1 MFYILSKLLN
11 VLISPFFWAVL
22 VLVVSL
28 FGFRRYRRH
37 FQIFAVVVLLFFS
50 NNLIFNTVARMWEAD
65 PVEPSV
71 LSEDHRTVVVLSG
84 MVSENE
90 TTGYT
95 RFERSADRLWQG
107 LWLLKEEHAD
117 TMVFTGGV
125 GGLFND
131 QRSES
136 ALVEDF
142 LRDVD
147 LMDERILFEPG
158 SRNTYEN
165 ARNSAALFEEL
176 EMEKKII
183 LVTSAFHIPRARA
196 CFEHQGFDV
205 DVFPADPVASV
216 RPPDWKDFV
225 IPSPAVMEQW
235 RVLFNEWAG
244 FVMYWLNGYL

>member
-11 VLISPFFWAVL
+11 VLISPFFWVVL
-22 VLVVSL
+22 ILVVSL
-28 FGFRRYRRH
+28 FGFRRYRRPLR
-37 FQIFAVVVLLFFS
+37 IFAVVVLLIFS
-50 NNLIFNTVARMWEAD
+50 NNVIFNTVARFWEVG
-65 PVEPSV
+65 PVGPFV

-84 MVSENE
+84 MVSENK
-90 TTGYT
+90 TTGFP
-95 RFERSADRLWQG
+95 RFGRSADRLWQG
-107 LWLLKEEHAD
+107 LWLLKQEYAD
-117 TMVFTGGV
+117 TMVFSGGV

-131 QRSES
+131 QKSEGR
-136 ALVEDF
+136 LVKDYLKDVGLMED
-142 LRDVD
+142 
-147 LMDERILFEPG
+147 RILFESE

-165 ARNSAALFEEL
+165 ALNSVSLFKERG
-176 EMEKKII
+176 MEKKII

-205 DVFPADPVASV
+205 EVFPADPLVSV

-225 IPSPAVMEQW
+225 IPSAVVMEQW

>member
-28 FGFRRYRRH
+28 FCCRRYRKHLRV
-37 FQIFAVVVLLFFS
+37 FSVVVLLVFS
-50 NNLIFNTVARMWEAD
+50 NNVIFNSVARMWEAD
-65 PVEPSV
+65 IIEPSALAV
-71 LSEDHRTVVVLSG
+71 DHRSVVVLSG
-84 MVSENE
+84 MVSENK
-90 TTGYT
+90 TTGFP
-95 RFERSADRLWQG
+95 RFDRSADRLWQG
-107 LWLLKEEHAD
+107 LWLLKQQYAD
-117 TMVFTGGV
+117 AMVFSGGV

-136 ALVEDF
+136 ALVEDY
-142 LRDVD
+142 LKDVG
-147 LMDERILFEPG
+147 LMDDRIIFESG

-165 ARNSAALFEEL
+165 ALNSATLFEERGL
-176 EMEKKII
+176 EKKII
-183 LVTSAFHIPRARA
+183 LVTSAFHVPRARA

-205 DVFPADPVASV
+205 EVFPADPVASV

-225 IPSPAVMEQW
+225 IPSAAVMEQW